1 VIFEAQLGDP
11 YRVVFSSRLGGV
23 SEGPYESLNLGILTD
38 DEPERVVE
46 NRRRLCAS
54 VEIDPETATMAW
66 QAHGA
71 NVLRADGRGIV
82 RPGTPLERC
91 DGLWT
96 DEPARGLMLLAADC
110 LPIALARANGRPRLA
125 VLHVGWRGLL
135 AGIVEAGAGSLG
147 GGPFRAAIGPGIG
160 PCCFEVGEE
169 VAEPFR
175 ARFGAD
181 VLVDRNLDLVEAT
194 ERALRAAGAEAVGR
208 VDLCTSCEEEL
219 FFSHRRDQGLTGR
232 QGIVAALR

>member
-1 VIFEAQLGDP
+1 MTALPLMRWEARGP
-11 YRVVFSSRLGGV
+11 YAVAFSTRRGGV
-23 SEGPYESLNLGILTD
+23 SEGPFASLNLGLLTG
-38 DEPERVVE
+38 DEPGRVLE
-46 NRRRLCAS
+46 NRRRLCREVGA
-54 VEIDPETATMAW
+54 DPARLAMNVQQHSATV
-66 QAHGA
+66 H
-71 NVLRADGRGIV
+71 RARPAGRDL
-82 RPGTPLERC
+82 PG

-96 DEPARGLMLLAADC
+96 DEPGVPLLALTADC
-110 LPIALARANGRPRLA
+110 LPVALARKDRPGLA

-135 AGIVEAGAGSLG
+135 GGIVEAGAEALG
-147 GGPFRAAIGPGIG
+147 GGPLHAAIGPGIG

-175 ARFGAD
+175 ARFGSD

-219 FFSHRRDQGLTGR
+219 FFSHRRDEGLTGR

>member
-1 VIFEAQLGDP
+1 
-11 YRVVFSSRLGGV
+11 
-23 SEGPYESLNLGILTD
+23 
-38 DEPERVVE
+38 
-46 NRRRLCAS
+46 
-54 VEIDPETATMAW
+54 
-66 QAHGA
+66 
-71 NVLRADGRGIV
+71 
-82 RPGTPLERC
+82 
-91 DGLWT
+91 
-96 DEPARGLMLLAADC
+96 MLLTADC
-110 LPIALARANGRPRLA
+110 LPVAVARTNGRPGLA

-135 AGIVEAGAGSLG
+135 AGIVEAAAEALD

-175 ARFGAD
+175 ARFGSD
-181 VLVDRNLDLVEAT
+181 VLVERNLDLVEST